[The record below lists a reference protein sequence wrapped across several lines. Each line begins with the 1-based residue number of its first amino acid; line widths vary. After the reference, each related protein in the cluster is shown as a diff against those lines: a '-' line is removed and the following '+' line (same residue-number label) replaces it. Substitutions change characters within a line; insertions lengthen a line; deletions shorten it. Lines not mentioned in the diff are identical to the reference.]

1 MPELLKLE
9 TADWH
14 LSVWCADIATK
25 QAKFHKML
33 RQRKANIPVFELL
46 CSLPSAH
53 ATSVICDGTN
63 IEPASCANGAFKINL
78 PHPIFFENTQYQFEW
93 VFKSTAISHAQLE
106 HRLKAVNDSFRF
118 VRDKTQDRLTGVIN
132 TGNDLSW
139 FKLPLRYEL
148 NGIQHKASISFEVLP
163 LKMDMYRDL
172 PAIYQE
178 IDSTY
183 PLWRFSLAQK
193 TQHFAGKSSQLGYF
207 PLFWL
212 ESFKALRLQFEY
224 GLRVIA
230 SAPHNKLQD
239 INLFK
244 KADRVHGKMHHKL
257 TEKISIDLQAGLTH
271 KRYAVK
277 LKKLSVD
284 TPENRFIRMAV
295 DTTAKRLGDFY
306 QKLLQ
311 ANATPEKQRLSD
323 TFLNEIKSWQT
334 PLLKMQKQ
342 AFMQEVGQYQGMAGE
357 SLVLQQKTGY
367 NLVYR
372 IWQELKFYL
381 DVFSQQT
388 SLSLKS
394 VSEIYEVWCFLQIRK
409 ILVEQLGFVE
419 KPITKATLVKSNFEY
434 SLKDGM
440 LGAFE
445 FSRDDGVSLRLAHEP
460 IFRKYSKEV
469 RTYLIPQKPD
479 ILLEVTLAD
488 NKKILWIFDA
498 KYRVKTQAELYDD
511 VDVESM
517 DFVPD
522 DAINQMHRYRDAL
535 IHTQALSS
543 TFAYNKSRPVI
554 GAYALYPG
562 FFDQTQANPYD
573 DAIRE
578 IGIGAF
584 ALLPTDDGVG
594 HMWLSNF
601 LSEQLGKR
609 YQYQTVQELNDALYV
624 QSSTR
629 IPFYGTKQV
638 LYPDLTFTA
647 ALGNL
652 TGRASDYLTRFE
664 DGSAKWYHTP
674 AVTFKQKFA
683 SSVIDE
689 LAYIA
694 IGTISKGATT
704 RSIKYLWRI
713 KNVFIK
719 PRSALT
725 EEQAGSV
732 KSSDE
737 LYYLFE
743 LSPAL
748 SLDALVDHMP
758 TRSFSGSMKLSTLI
772 ALQKENDFRKIE
784 QVYTQAIN

>member
-1 MPELLKLE
+1 MPELLRLE
-9 TADWH
+9 TADWY
-14 LSVWCADIATK
+14 LTVWCADVATK
-25 QAKFHKML
+25 QAKFAKML
-33 RQRKANIPVFELL
+33 RQRAKSTPPLEFL
-46 CSLPSAH
+46 CSLPP
-53 ATSVICDGTN
+53 TQTISVLCDGN
-63 IEPASCANGAFKINL
+63 DIEPVSIGNAAFKMHL
-78 PHPIFFENTQYQFEW
+78 SSPIFFENTQYQFEW
-93 VFKSTAISHAQLE
+93 VFKQAIVSSAQLE
-106 HRLKAVNDSFRF
+106 HRLKTVNESFRF
-118 VRDKTQDRLTGVIN
+118 VQDKTQTRFTGLIS

-139 FKLPLRYEL
+139 FKLPLRYVL
-148 NGIQHKASISFEVLP
+148 NGSQYKASVSFEVLP
-163 LKMDMYRDL
+163 IKMDMHRDL
-172 PAIYQE
+172 PTIYQE

-183 PLWRFSLAQK
+183 PLWRFSFAQK
-193 TQHFAGKSSQLGYF
+193 TEYSAGKSNQLGYF

-212 ESFKALRLQFEY
+212 ESFKALRLQFEH

-239 INLFK
+239 IHLLK
-244 KADRVHGKMHHKL
+244 KADRVHGKVHHKL
-257 TEKISIDLQAGLTH
+257 SEKISIDLQAGVTH

-284 TPENRFIRMAV
+284 TPENRFVRMAV
-295 DTTAKRLGDFY
+295 ETTAKRLGDFY
-306 QKLLQ
+306 QKLLH
-311 ANATPEKQRLSD
+311 ANATPENQRLSD

-334 PLLKMQKQ
+334 PLLKIQKQ
-342 AFMQEVGQYQGMAGE
+342 AFMQEVGQYQGMSGE

-409 ILVEQLGFVE
+409 ILVEQLGFDE
-419 KPITKATLVKSNFEY
+419 KPITKATLVKSDFEY
-434 SLKDGM
+434 RLKDGM

-445 FSRDDGVSLRLAHEP
+445 FSRDDGVRLRLAHEP
-460 IFRKYSKEV
+460 MFRKYSQEV

-479 ILLEVTLAD
+479 ILLEATLAD
-488 NKKILWIFDA
+488 NKKIFWIFDA
-498 KYRVKTQAELYDD
+498 KYRVKTKAELYDE

-535 IHTQALSS
+535 IHSQEKSS
-543 TFAYNKSRPVI
+543 IIGNSKSRPVI

-562 FFDQTQANPYD
+562 FFDQMQKNPYD
-573 DAIRE
+573 DAISE

-584 ALLPTDDGVG
+584 ALLPTNDGSG
-594 HMWLSNF
+594 HLWLSNF
-601 LSEQLGKR
+601 LLEQLGKHH
-609 YQYQTVQELNDALYV
+609 QYQTVQELNDALYV

-629 IPFYGTKQV
+629 IPFRGTKQV
-638 LYPDLTFTA
+638 LYPDLTLTA

-652 TGRASDYLTRFE
+652 SGRASDYLTRFE
-664 DGSAKWYHTP
+664 NGTAQWYHIP
-674 AVTFKQKFA
+674 VSTFKQKF
-683 SSVIDE
+683 SPSVLDE

-704 RSIKYLWRI
+704 RSLKCVWRI
-713 KNVFIK
+713 KNVYK
-719 PRSALT
+719 KLRSELT
-725 EEQAGSV
+725 EEHAGSIRN
-732 KSSDE
+732 SDE

-743 LSPAL
+743 LLPAL
-748 SLDALVDHMP
+748 SLDAAVEHMP
-758 TRSFSGSMKLSTLI
+758 IRNFTDSMKLCTLVT
-772 ALQKENDFRKIE
+772 LQKEKDFRKFLTLYAE
-784 QVYTQAIN
+784 AFN